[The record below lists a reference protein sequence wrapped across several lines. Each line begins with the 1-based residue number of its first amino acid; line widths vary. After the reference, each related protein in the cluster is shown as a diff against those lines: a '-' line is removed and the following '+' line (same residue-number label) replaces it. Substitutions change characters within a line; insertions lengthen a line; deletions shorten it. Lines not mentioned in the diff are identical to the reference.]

1 MTKARFV
8 VGPPGTGK
16 THIFLL
22 TKYKKFFKL
31 YDPDKIVLISHTNT
45 AVQEILHA
53 VMDVPE
59 IKERGYRR
67 KFFENR
73 ICTIHH
79 YCKKKLERKEVF
91 NEQDNEDFKNLVRLD
106 SGFAQS
112 RYGGDVYKDHS
123 FFKFIKGAYGHNRT
137 LEEHWQHPSTD
148 TTEYTPYHLGQLEK
162 LEVVYKKYKK
172 DNGLYDFADMI
183 IGYNELKIKPDIE
196 ALVVDEAQDTN
207 RSQLKAIFKMAENV
221 KDGHFYLVGDPDQT
235 IFEWAGSDA
244 KYFHEISRTP
254 WEDEDTPKLKEGKRC
269 GEAINRFCK
278 EIIAP
283 IWKKFPL
290 SSGNERI
297 WLPAKYNKKYH
308 DIPPGCKEGD
318 TIKGTIYSL
327 TDLRPSSNLKI
338 LIDKIRNTKQT
349 FLFSYRG
356 KPSDQRF
363 RKFFE
368 EYGIEYAH
376 INSSAHV
383 SVKELKA
390 HDEWPSFTE
399 GAPKSLKQLKDFWC
413 YLSSKAIV
421 HGKGTFKFED
431 WVNQDYTIDEL
442 INKKLLKPEAKLVKQ
457 FDLLRKRAK
466 GCDGKHHEKRMLYI
480 RKVLKNGFDFDGTIR
495 VKYGSIHKVKGTTFN
510 NVVGDLSTYRRK
522 PEHLFIQKRLKYV
535 LFSRGIYDAW
545 VLRSETGKEL
555 GNYGNVQ

>member
-45 AVQEILHA
+45 AVNEILDA
-53 VMDVPE
+53 VMKIPE

-67 KFFENR
+67 KFFEDR

-79 YCKKKLERKEVF
+79 YCKRKLVRKEVF

-106 SGFAQS
+106 TGFAQS
-112 RYGGDVYKDHS
+112 KYGADVYKDHS

-137 LEEHWQHPSTD
+137 LEKHWNYSSTD
-148 TTEYTPYHLGQLEK
+148 RLEYNPYHLSQLQN

-172 DNGLYDFADMI
+172 DNNLYDFADMI
-183 IGYNELKIKPDIE
+183 RGYNELKTESDIQ
-196 ALVVDEAQDTN
+196 ALIVDEAQDTN
-207 RSQLKAIFKMAENV
+207 RSQLEAVFKMAKNV

-244 KYFHEISRTP
+244 NYFHEISKTP
-254 WEDEDTPKLKEGKRC
+254 WEDEDTKKLEEGKRC
-269 GEAINRFCK
+269 GEAINKFCK

-290 SSGNERI
+290 SSGKERI
-297 WLPAKYNKKYH
+297 WLAAK
-308 DIPPGCKEGD
+308 G
-318 TIKGTIYSL
+318 IKGNVYVL
-327 TDLRPSSNLKI
+327 NDLRPSHNLKI

-363 RKFFE
+363 KQFFE
-368 EYGIEYAH
+368 TYGIEYAH
-376 INSSAHV
+376 MNNSAHV
-383 SVKELKA
+383 SLKELKA

-413 YLSSKAIV
+413 YLGSKAIV
-421 HGKGTFKFED
+421 HGKGLFKFEE
-431 WVNQDYTIDEL
+431 WVNKDYVIDAL
-442 INKKLLKPEAKLVKQ
+442 IEAKLLKPGAKLVKN

-466 GCDGKHHEKRMLYI
+466 GYDARQHERRMIYI

-495 VKYGSIHKVKGTTFN
+495 VRYGSIHKVKGTTFN
-510 NVVGDLSTYRRK
+510 NVVGDLSTFRKK
-522 PEHLFIQKRLKYV
+522 PEPLDVQKRLKYV
-535 LFSRGIYDAW
+535 MFSRGIYDVW

-555 GNYGNVQ
+555 GRHGTI